1 VSISWLPAL
10 NASLNALASVFL
22 VAGYVFM
29 KRGRTSAHRAMML
42 SALATSGLFLAGYL
56 TYHLTTHLLTRY
68 EGEGIARIFYF
79 TVLISHS
86 ILAPAVPVMALLSA
100 SRGLR
105 GLVDKHRRISRWTF
119 PIWLYVSVTGVVV
132 YVMLYHFQA

>member
-1 VSISWLPAL
+1 MTFSWLPAL

-22 VAGYVFM
+22 IAGYVFM
-29 KRGRTSAHRAMML
+29 KRQRTAAHRAMML
-42 SALATSGLFLAGYL
+42 AALITSGLFLVSYL
-56 TYHLTTHLLTRY
+56 TYHLTSHLLTRY
-68 EGEGIARIFYF
+68 EGEGISRIVYF

-86 ILAPAVPVMALLSA
+86 ILAPAVPVMAVMSA

-105 GLVDKHRRISRWTF
+105 GLFDKHRRIAKWTF